1 MTKTDTPRAQADE
14 WVEKRVILV
23 PVGERVL
30 GGAGGGTRGTIYD
43 GKKMYVVCATKDDDL
58 RARRRHAVERLSP
71 LRVKDGLY
79 QRPETFP

>member
-43 GKKMYVVCATKDDDL
+43 GKKMLCVPQKMIFERDDDTRWKGSL
-58 RARRRHAVERLSP
+58 HY
-71 LRVKDGLY
+71 G
-79 QRPETFP
+79 